1 MKSKAKAALAILG
14 LTSAIGFAGPAA
26 AQDMGF
32 YVGGAFGQ
40 VEYQDFCEGI
50 SGPGISCDEKD
61 TAWKI
66 LGGYQFN
73 RNLAVELGYANLGEV
88 SASGFGVS
96 ATVEAT
102 AFDLVA
108 VGSFPVVDKLSVYGK
123 LGLFRADFEGR
134 SSVGATLDES
144 ENGFTFGIGLRYDVM
159 RNLGVRAE
167 WQRYNEI
174 DGELDADVLSIG
186 VIWRF

>member
-1 MKSKAKAALAILG
+1 MKGRAKAGLAILG
-14 LTSAIGFAGPAA
+14 LTCALAFAVPAA
-26 AQDMGF
+26 AQDTGF

-40 VEYQDFCEGI
+40 VDFQDFCEGI
-50 SGPGISCDEKD
+50 SGPGVSCDEKD

-88 SASGFGVS
+88 SASGPGGS
-96 ATVEAT
+96 ATVETT
-102 AFDLVA
+102 AWDVAA
-108 VGSFPVVDKLSVYGK
+108 VGSFPVIDKLSVYGK

-144 ENGFTFGIGLRYDVM
+144 ESGFTFGIGLRYDVT

-167 WQRYNEI
+167 WQRYNEV

-186 VIWRF
+186 AVWRF